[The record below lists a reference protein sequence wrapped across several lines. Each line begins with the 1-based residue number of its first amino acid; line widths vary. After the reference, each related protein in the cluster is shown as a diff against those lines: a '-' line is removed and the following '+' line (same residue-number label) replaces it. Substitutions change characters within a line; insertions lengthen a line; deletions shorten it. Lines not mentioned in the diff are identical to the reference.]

1 MLLIMVAKPRKPLLL
16 LLLLRGRARK
26 EEDEVEGAIGGSVSL
41 VRGRPVPFC
50 CCRLLCG
57 CVGGWGG
64 SE

>member
-41 VRGRPVPFC
+41 VWGRPVPFGC
-50 CCRLLCG
+50 PRVRGGCG
-57 CVGGWGG
+57 GGRGG